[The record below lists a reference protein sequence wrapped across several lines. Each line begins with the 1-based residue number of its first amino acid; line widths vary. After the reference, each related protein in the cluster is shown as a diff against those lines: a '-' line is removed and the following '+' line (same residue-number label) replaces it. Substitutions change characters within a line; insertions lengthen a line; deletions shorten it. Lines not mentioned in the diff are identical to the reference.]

1 MMHNSTS
8 CGIAEEAVFVV
19 YRKTIKIINV
29 LIFKTMHICW
39 NIAVQVSSFYNDLLD
54 VYIPQT

>member
-19 YRKTIKIINV
+19 YRKAIKIMNILILKTKNV
-29 LIFKTMHICW
+29 ET
-39 NIAVQVSSFYNDLLD
+39 
-54 VYIPQT
+54 